1 MSRKE
6 KFHIVFKFFKCFDP
20 KTDFHESSS
29 EHRKHLFKK
38 IYMSM
43 ALPTKNTSSLKPLIE
58 EKEKFTICL
67 SLPFLSERKGT
78 GKVPLSGLDEI
89 SYKNSNVFHEDDLS
103 PFLF

>member
-1 MSRKE
+1 MSRRK
-6 KFHIVFKFFKCFDP
+6 KFYIVFNFFECFDP

-29 EHRKHLFKK
+29 EYRKHLFKK

-58 EKEKFTICL
+58 EKEKFTI
-67 SLPFLSERKGT
+67 
-78 GKVPLSGLDEI
+78 KVPLSGLDKI

-103 PFLF
+103 PFLL